1 MKRIRNFCLVMAIFL
16 VAISAYAQSAQKQA
30 KTRPHRVV
38 FTQFNGVNPVAR
50 DLATGFINAA
60 KKLGIDLWV
69 MDNKLD
75 PVQMVTNANLAV
87 AAGNVDYYILY
98 TNDIASNP
106 QIMDILVAANIP
118 VLTIATAAVASNGT
132 TAPLIFTREDNYNL
146 AFESASY
153 LGKHAKE
160 QLGWKENELVFISM
174 GFLEAGGVFL
184 ERSRGALEGMK
195 SVYPNIKFVQTSSTG
210 RAEVARERTVDIL
223 TSNPGKKF
231 LAWTHSDDVTAGMIA
246 AIETNVGRQNG
257 RIVSGGLNVGM
268 LDMLRAPN
276 GILVGSIDSNWL
288 GWGDYVLPMIINYL
302 EKGIK
307 LPATINAP
315 YEFLTP
321 ATVDKK
327 YPRK

>member
-1 MKRIRNFCLVMAIFL
+1 MKRFRILVLVLALIL
-16 VAISAYAQSAQKQA
+16 VATTVYAQGAVEDK
-30 KTRPHRVV
+30 HRVV
-38 FTQFNGVNPVAR
+38 FTQFNGTNPVAS
-50 DLATGFINAA
+50 DLAKGFQSAA
-60 KKLGIDLWV
+60 TKLGVDLWV

-75 PVQMVTNANLAV
+75 PVQMVNNANLAV
-87 AAGNVDYYILY
+87 AAGDVDFYILY

-106 QIMDILVAANIP
+106 RIMDILVAAKIP
-118 VLTIATAAVASNGT
+118 VLTIATSAVASNGT
-132 TAPLIFTREDNYNL
+132 TAPLIFSMKDNYGL

-153 LGKHAKE
+153 LGQYAKN
-160 QLGWKENELVFISM
+160 LGWNEADLIFISM

-210 RAEVARERTVDIL
+210 NAEVARQRTVDIL

-231 LAWTHSDDVTAGMIA
+231 LCWTHSDDVTAGMIA
-246 AIETNVGRQNG
+246 AIETNVGKQNG
-257 RIVSGGLNVGM
+257 LIVSGGLNVGM
-268 LDMLRAPN
+268 LDMLRNPE

-302 EKGIK
+302 ENGVK
-307 LPATINAP
+307 LDPIISAP

>member
-1 MKRIRNFCLVMAIFL
+1 
-16 VAISAYAQSAQKQA
+16 
-30 KTRPHRVV
+30 V

-50 DLATGFINAA
+50 DLATGFENAA
-60 KKLGIDLWV
+60 KKLGVDLWV

-87 AAGNVDYYILY
+87 SAGNVDFYILY

-106 QIMDILVAANIP
+106 QIMDILVGAGIP

-132 TAPLIFTREDNYNL
+132 TAPLIFTMEDNYNL

-153 LGKHAKE
+153 LGKQAKD
-160 QLGWKENELVFISM
+160 LGWKEEDLVFISM

-210 RAEVARERTVDIL
+210 RAEVARERTVDII
-223 TSNPGKKF
+223 TNNPGKKF

-246 AIETNVGRQNG
+246 AIETSVGKQNG

-268 LDMLRAPN
+268 LDMLRDPN

-288 GWGDYVLPMIINYL
+288 GWGDYVLPMIIDYL

-321 ATVDKK
+321 ATVGKK
-327 YPRK
+327 YPPK